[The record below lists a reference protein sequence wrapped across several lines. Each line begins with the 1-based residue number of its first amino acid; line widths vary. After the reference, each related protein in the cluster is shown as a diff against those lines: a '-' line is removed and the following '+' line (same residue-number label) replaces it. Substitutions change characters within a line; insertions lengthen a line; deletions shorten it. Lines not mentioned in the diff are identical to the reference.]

1 LLKLTKVQQFCRNKT
16 LFILVTWRV
25 AAWPHQKL
33 NVVQLQEKQHVL
45 VKEMQLQKL
54 QLEKELQQDVNVVHL
69 QREAQLDEDQLE
81 EKLVREELPVD
92 PEEEDDSLPLYFF

>member
-1 LLKLTKVQQFCRNKT
+1 
-16 LFILVTWRV
+16 
-25 AAWPHQKL
+25 
-33 NVVQLQEKQHVL
+33 VQLQEKQHVH

-69 QREAQLDEDQLE
+69 QREVQLDEDQLE
-81 EKLVREELPVD
+81 EKLVREELPVE